1 MLQLTKIN
9 KSFQVGDEKVHALQ
23 QVDLK
28 IASGKLSF
36 LVGESGSGKS
46 TLLHILGG
54 MDRDFS
60 GTYIFGD
67 QDVSL
72 FSEKQWSEFRRTNI
86 GFIFQSFNLIPHLT
100 ALENIE
106 ISMTLTSMSKKSRK
120 QRAGEL
126 LKLVG
131 LEGRANH
138 LPNELSGGQK
148 QRVAIARA
156 LANDPDVIFAD
167 EPTGALDSENSEQIM
182 DILKEIA
189 KQGKTVLVVTHSK
202 EYFQMADVIY
212 ELKDGEI
219 VREDYWNTEKNSIQ
233 KTKKS
238 LIKSKKLSWRTTSKL
253 AYNNI
258 RMKKWRTF
266 LTACGASIGI
276 FGIMLILALATGINE
291 KISSLFGDTNMTDLI
306 AVSEKKQNLME
317 RKEIEKFREID
328 NVEAAYT
335 YAIFETSIETV
346 DGKREMLSADS
357 LLPVKYGNVY
367 GNDYVVIGNYPKEKN
382 ELLIPDTI
390 ARNLFGK
397 PENAVGQQLK
407 VVAQFMSLK
416 DVFKTIE
423 TTAIISGVTKGS
435 QVEMLNSIG
444 LSYDFANE
452 LMDMN
457 PQTENKALQFVLIPR
472 AHKHIVSITKEAES
486 LGFKAMTE
494 GDASD
499 ELKNFVAIISF
510 AISLLSGVSLLVSS
524 IMIGIVLYVSV
535 LERTR
540 EIGTLKALGTYQAD
554 IRKIFVSEGL
564 LIGTLGG
571 VIGIGGAFLISLLG
585 NHILEQ
591 YFDNTDLDLF
601 LFAPLQV
608 TCLLLF
614 SSLLGVL
621 ASFIP
626 AFKAAKLNP
635 ISALKYE

>member
-1 MLQLTKIN
+1 MIQLTNIN
-9 KSFQVGDEKVHALQ
+9 KSFQVGDENVHALQ
-23 QVDLK
+23 QVNTT
-28 IASGKLSF
+28 ITSGKLSF

-54 MDRDFS
+54 MDREFS

-67 QDVSL
+67 KDVSA

-106 ISMTLTSMSKKSRK
+106 ISMTITNTSKRKRKK
-120 QRAGEL
+120 RATEL

-138 LPNELSGGQK
+138 LPSELSGGQK

-167 EPTGALDSENSEQIM
+167 EPTGALDSENSQQVM
-182 DILKEIA
+182 DILKEISN
-189 KQGKTVLVVTHSK
+189 QGKTVLVVTHSK
-202 EYFQMADVIY
+202 EFFQMADVIC

-219 VREDYWNTEKNSIQ
+219 VHEEHRNTQNSIQ
-233 KTKKS
+233 TLEQKEP
-238 LIKSKKLSWRTTSKL
+238 IKNKKLGWRATAKL
-253 AYNNI
+253 AYHNI

-276 FGIMLILALATGINE
+276 FGIMLILALASGINE
-291 KISSLFGDTNMTDLI
+291 KIASVYGEASISDLI
-306 AVSEKKQNLME
+306 AVSEEEQNLMDMQE
-317 RKEIEKFREID
+317 MEKFREID
-328 NVEAAYT
+328 NVEAVYAYT
-335 YAIFETSIETV
+335 IFQMSIETE
-346 DGKREMLSADS
+346 DGERDVLSADS
-357 LLPVKYGNVY
+357 LLPAKYENTY
-367 GNDYVVIGNYPKEKN
+367 GDDYVETGKYPKETN
-382 ELLIPDTI
+382 ELLIPDTVAI
-390 ARNLFGK
+390 DLFGN
-397 PENAVGQQLK
+397 PENAVGQRLK

-416 DVFKTIE
+416 DVFRTME
-423 TTAIISGVTKGS
+423 TTAVISGVTKGN
-435 QVEMLNSIG
+435 QVEFFNTIG
-444 LSYDFANE
+444 LSYDFANV

-457 PQTENKALQFVLIPR
+457 PQTENKALQFVVVPK
-472 AHKHIVSITKEAES
+472 AQKHISPIIKEVES
-486 LGFKAMTE
+486 LNYKAMTE
-494 GDASD
+494 GDATD
-499 ELKNFVAIISF
+499 ELMGYVSIISL

-554 IRKIFVSEGL
+554 IRKIFISEGL
-564 LIGTLGG
+564 LIGSIGG
-571 VIGIGGAFLISLLG
+571 AIGIGGAFIVSFLG
-585 NHILEQ
+585 NRVLAQ
-591 YFDNTDLDLF
+591 YFDKTDLNIF
-601 LFAPLQV
+601 LFSPLQV

-621 ASFIP
+621 ASFVP